1 MLPLKLNLFLFH
13 RDLRLF
19 DNQGLLAAL
28 KSGVPVLPCFI
39 FDPRQAD
46 HSYFSEAGFAFMLES
61 LEELEAE
68 IRSLGGRLYFFEG
81 DPVAVLGELSRK
93 IPLQEIYFNRDYTPF
108 ARERDGKIREALE
121 ERGVAVRAFEDSLL
135 NAPETIQGG
144 GGEPYKVF
152 TPYYKK
158 ARIVR
163 VAPPREIP
171 EGSFFSLSMEGEIT
185 LQSKKKQ
192 LTKQRLSGGRRAG
205 LLLLENLVNLGDYE
219 KNRDFPVEDGTSR
232 LSAHLKFGTL
242 SIREVYER
250 LVHLFGG
257 SHPLIRQLYWRD
269 FFTQI
274 ATFFPYVFGKEFY
287 PKYQTLRWQKNETL
301 LSAWQAGQTGFPMVD
316 AGMRELNATG
326 YMHGRLRM
334 ITASFLVKDLHQDWR
349 EGERYFAS
357 RLRDYDPALNNG
369 NWQWAASTGADA
381 QPYFRIFNPWLQ
393 QKRFDPEALY
403 IKKWVPELLEK
414 SPAWIHKIFLHKE
427 SIPGYPLPIVEHK
440 EAADYSKAF
449 YRQTGKFSG
458 K

>member
-1 MLPLKLNLFLFH
+1 MSDEKVNIFLFH

-19 DNQGLLAAL
+19 DNQGLLSAL
-28 KSGVPVLPCFI
+28 TSGVRVLPCFI
-39 FDPRQAD
+39 FDPKQAD
-46 HSYFSEAGFAFMLES
+46 HPYFSEAGFAFMLES
-61 LEELEAE
+61 LEELDAQL
-68 IRSLGGRLYFFEG
+68 RSLGGKLYLFEG
-81 DPVAVLGELSRK
+81 DPAAVLSQLSSK
-93 IPLQEIYFNRDYTPF
+93 IPLQGIYFNRDYTPF
-108 ARERDGKIREALE
+108 AKKRDEKIRKKFENTGTVVHVLE
-121 ERGVAVRAFEDSLL
+121 DALL
-135 NAPETIQGG
+135 NPPEAILGG
-144 GGEPYKVF
+144 SGEPYKVF

-158 ARIVR
+158 ARIFR
-163 VAPPREIP
+163 VDSPREIT
-171 EGSFFSLSMEGEIT
+171 EGSFCSLGMEGEIT
-185 LQSKKKQ
+185 LQSKKRP

-205 LLLLENLVNLGDYE
+205 LLLLENLVNLGNYE
-219 KNRDFPVEDGTSR
+219 KNRDFPAEDGTSR

-242 SIREVYER
+242 SIREVHER
-250 LVHLFGG
+250 LVGLFGE
-257 SHPLIRQLYWRD
+257 SHALIRQLYWRD

-287 PKYQTLRWQKNETL
+287 QKYQSLRWQKKEKF

-357 RLRDYDPALNNG
+357 RLTDYDPAVNNG

-403 IKKWVPELLEK
+403 IKKWVPELSEK
-414 SPAWIHKIFLHKE
+414 SPAWIHKISLHKE
-427 SIPGYPLPIVEHK
+427 SVPGYPLPIVEHQ
-440 EAADYSKAF
+440 EALSYCRAF
-449 YRQTGKFSG
+449 YRQVEKFPGK
-458 K
+458 